1 MKYIYIIFFN
11 LIFSFAHAND
21 LVIST
26 TPDNAEIRIKRLTE
40 PTARK
45 AGQSP
50 FKMSLSQLLSNYANG
65 SDMFMI
71 EVIKEGHETYRAVLP
86 AFVKSDL
93 NMQVILQPRADWEEY
108 KKIDKAIA
116 ELFEAQRMIRSKNY
130 DGATKKIEEVEKN
143 YPHLSVTK
151 ELKASSYYLRN
162 DYKKALDYFQ
172 QAYYANTENLDAYKM
187 MVYLE
192 KAMGVKKASGE
203 KK

>member
-1 MKYIYIIFFN
+1 MKSIYLL
-11 LIFSFAHAND
+11 LILVNFSFAHAND

-40 PTARK
+40 VNARK

-50 FKMSLSQLLSNYANG
+50 FKMSLSQLITNFASG

-71 EVIKEGHETYRAVLP
+71 EVVKEGHETYRTVLP
-86 AFVKSDL
+86 SFVKSDVS
-93 NMQVILQPRADWEEY
+93 MQVVLQPRADWEEY

-143 YPHLSVTK
+143 YPHLSVTR

-162 DYKKALDYFQ
+162 DYKKALDYYQ

-192 KAMGVKKASGE
+192 KAMGVKKSSGDKE
-203 KK
+203 

>member
-1 MKYIYIIFFN
+1 MKYIYIIL
-11 LIFSFAHAND
+11 LILSFSFSHAND

-26 TPDNAEIRIKRLTE
+26 TPDNAEIRIRRLTD
-40 PTARK
+40 TTSRK

-50 FKMSLSQLLSNYANG
+50 FKMPLSQLLSSYASG

-71 EVIKEGHETYRAVLP
+71 EVVKEGHEVYRTVLP
-86 AFVKSDL
+86 SFVKADVS
-93 NMQVILQPRADWEEY
+93 MQILLQPRADWEEY

-130 DGATKKIEEVEKN
+130 DGAGKKIDEVEKN
-143 YPHLSVTK
+143 YPHLSITK

-162 DYKKALDYFQ
+162 DYKKALDYYQ

-192 KAMGVKKASGE
+192 KSMGVKKASGE
-203 KK
+203 KE